1 LTLQVASGA
10 KMKSWVF
17 QSVGTLALAA
27 SLGPA
32 AAADLPVKARPQAAA
47 IYDWSGFYVGVHGGG
62 GWGRKDI
69 SAPSFPFG
77 AAVITPAAS
86 SNNISGWLAGGQI
99 GYNFQGGPGP
109 FGGRWVIG
117 GEAQASWSRLDDTV
131 ACSAV
136 VTIPGLGAL
145 PLNVNCSSKVDSL
158 GTIALRFGSA
168 FDRTL
173 IYSKVGA
180 AWTHDKYQDDVTTP
194 AFAPL
199 SFVGSETRWG
209 WMVGAGIEYAFGN
222 NWSGKI
228 EYNYLDLG
236 TETVRY
242 SSVAPAPSAFVDAS
256 IRERVQVVK
265 VGVNFHFGA
274 GAVAAKY

>member
-1 LTLQVASGA
+1 
-10 KMKSWVF
+10 MKNLIF
-17 QSVGTLALAA
+17 KSVGMLALAA

-32 AAADLPVKARPQAAA
+32 AAADMQVKARPLAAA
-47 IYDWSGFYVGVHGGG
+47 IYDWGGFYVGGHGGG
-62 GWGRKDI
+62 GWGNKDV

-77 AAVITPAAS
+77 GTVITPAAS
-86 SNNISGWLAGGQI
+86 TNHPSGWLAGGQI
-99 GYNFQGGPGP
+99 GFNFQGGPGL
-109 FGGRWVIG
+109 FGGRWVVG
-117 GEAQASWSRLDDTV
+117 GEAQASWSNLTDTV

-136 VTIPGLGAL
+136 VAIPGVGAV

-158 GTIALRFGSA
+158 GTIALRLGSA

-194 AFAPL
+194 GFGAP

-228 EYNYLDLG
+228 EYNYLNLG
-236 TETVRY
+236 TATVRY
-242 SSVAPAPSAFVDAS
+242 SSVPPAPASFVDAS
-256 IRERVQVVK
+256 IKESVQVVK
-265 VGVNFHFGA
+265 VGVNYRFG
-274 GAVAAKY
+274 GSAVATKY

>member
-1 LTLQVASGA
+1 MRELIVNT
-10 KMKSWVF
+10 
-17 QSVGTLALAA
+17 VGMLALAA

-32 AAADLPVKARPQAAA
+32 AAADMPVKARPLPVA

-62 GWGRKDI
+62 GWGTKEI

-77 AAVITPAAS
+77 GAVITPAAS
-86 SNNISGWLAGGQI
+86 TNNLSGWLAGGQI
-99 GYNFQGGPGP
+99 GFNFQGGPGL

-117 GEAQASWSRLDDTV
+117 GEAQASWSRLDDTTS
-131 ACSAV
+131 CSAV
-136 VTIPGLGAL
+136 VAIPGVGAL
-145 PLNVNCSSKVDSL
+145 PLNINCSSKVDSL
-158 GTIALRFGSA
+158 GTIALRLGSA

-209 WMVGAGIEYAFGN
+209 WMLGAGIEYAFGN

-228 EYNYLDLG
+228 EYDYLNLG
-236 TETVRY
+236 TGTVRY
-242 SSVAPAPSAFVDAS
+242 SSVPPATPAFVDAS
-256 IRERVQVVK
+256 IRERVQLVK
-265 VGVNFHFGA
+265 VGINYRFGA
-274 GAVAAKY
+274 SAIAAKY